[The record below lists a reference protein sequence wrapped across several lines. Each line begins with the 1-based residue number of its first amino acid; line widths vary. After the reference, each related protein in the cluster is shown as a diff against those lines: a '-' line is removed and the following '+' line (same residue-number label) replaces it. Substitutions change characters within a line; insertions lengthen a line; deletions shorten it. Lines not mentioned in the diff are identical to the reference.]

1 MNLRLGSPADGRPVA
16 MLHESQIDSGFL
28 AALGTNFLTRL
39 YRRVA
44 RHRLSFLLVVED
56 GGHVVGFA
64 AASEDVASLYRA
76 FLLRDGAVAAI
87 VSGPRLVRSWRR
99 VLETVRYPRSSGA
112 ALPKAELLSVAV
124 APGSRGRGYGR
135 ALVGEAAAELRRR
148 GAAGIRVVVGAE
160 NQAAIALYQ
169 ACGFEPA
176 ARFEMH
182 AGRVSEVL
190 TCR

>member
-1 MNLRLGSPADGRPVA
+1 MNLRLATPADGRA
-16 MLHESQIDSGFL
+16 AATLHESQIDSGFL
-28 AALGTNFLTRL
+28 AALGTGFLTRL

-44 RHRLSFLLVVED
+44 RHRQSFLLVVED
-56 GGHVVGFA
+56 DGRVVGFA

-76 FLLRDGAVAAI
+76 FLLHDGAIAAI
-87 VSGPRLVRSWRR
+87 VSAPRLARSWRR
-99 VLETVRYPRSSGA
+99 VLETVRYPRSSGP

-124 APGSRGRGYGR
+124 APSSRGRGYGR
-135 ALVGEAAAELRRR
+135 ALVGEATAELKRR
-148 GAAGIRVVVGAE
+148 GAAGVRVVVGSE
-160 NQAAIALYQ
+160 NQAAIALYR

-182 AGRVSEVL
+182 AGRASEVL